1 MIGGGGNI
9 GRRLAKALE
18 GRCEVKLIE
27 RNERKCRLLAQELEN
42 TLVLHGETADEALLV
57 AENVDNMDVFLS
69 LTNDDQDNI
78 ISSLIAK
85 KAGVRRVIA
94 LVNQMSYVNL
104 VQGGKIDIA
113 VSPAQTT
120 IGTLLAH
127 VRSGNLARVHSLRLG
142 AAEAMEII
150 VQGGRVVGR
159 SLGDSDLPRGI
170 TVGAV
175 VRGDEVFI
183 AHRSTVIEE
192 GDHIIV
198 FVVDRKFVR
207 TVEHLFRA

>member
-1 MIGGGGNI
+1 
-9 GRRLAKALE
+9 
-18 GRCEVKLIE
+18 
-27 RNERKCRLLAQELEN
+27 
-42 TLVLHGETADEALLV
+42 
-57 AENVDNMDVFLS
+57 
-69 LTNDDQDNI
+69 
-78 ISSLIAK
+78 
-85 KAGVRRVIA
+85 
-94 LVNQMSYVNL
+94 

-198 FVVDRKFVR
+198 FVVDRKLVR